1 MRILQPTW
9 NVPSHGM
16 GFAIYY
22 SQTRRIEDNKC
33 WWRFGPSGATIEGA
47 KNTNPNRPYLVN
59 RNIAMRDRFRYFN
72 AVVTPFACFGAAQK
86 KGVQTR
92 FVQDGY
98 CVSPVA
104 SLHSG

>member
-1 MRILQPTW
+1 
-9 NVPSHGM
+9 VP
-16 GFAIYY
+16 
-22 SQTRRIEDNKC
+22 
-33 WWRFGPSGATIEGA
+33 FGNGQESEVKKTSA
-47 KNTNPNRPYLVN
+47 KRPYLVN
-59 RNIAMRDRFRYFN
+59 KNIAMRDRFKYFN
-72 AVVTPFACFGAAQK
+72 AIVTPVACFGAAQK